1 MRTLRVGIIGC
12 GTAGPALAVLL
23 RRAGHS
29 VEIFERAATPGPVGA
44 GILIQ
49 PSGAAV
55 LADLGVLDAIASH
68 AAPVR
73 LLYGRNSRGRVI
85 MDLDYEDLHPGAR
98 GLGVQRGLLFTHLLE
113 AARAAGAKLHTG
125 AEVSNTT
132 ADGFIKIVNSGTHG
146 PFDLIAHCDGARS
159 ALPVSSFNVR
169 RQQIYPWGAL
179 WFVAD
184 DPSQTFGATLHQVYE
199 GTSTMLGFLPSGRLH
214 ESHPFRTSLFWSCT
228 PAHAAAIR
236 ATPDS
241 VSSFRELLQRLEPKA
256 ATLLE
261 QLRSPNQLLFAEY
274 RDTVLDPLHD
284 GCRVYLGDA
293 AHAMSPQL
301 GQGANLAL
309 IDAHTLAT
317 SLAAA
322 NSLPAAL
329 HQYSRAR
336 RSQLSYY
343 SLASRGLTPIFQS
356 DENWIAPIRD
366 RLFGPLCR
374 VPVLRHEMLLALA
387 GRKTRMWFG

>member
-23 RRAGHS
+23 RRAGHT
-29 VEIFERAATPGPVGA
+29 VDIFERAATPGPVGA

-85 MDLDYEDLHPGAR
+85 MDLDYEDLHPGAC
-98 GLGVQRGLLFTHLLE
+98 GLGVQRGLLFTHLLA
-113 AARAAGAKLHTG
+113 AARAAGATLHTG
-125 AEVSNTT
+125 ANVANST
-132 ADGFIKIVNSGTHG
+132 AEGFIEIIDSGTHG

-159 ALPVSSFNVR
+159 ALSVSSSNVR
-169 RQQIYPWGAL
+169 RQQVYPWGAL

-184 DPSQTFGATLHQVYE
+184 DPSQTFGATLHQVYD

-214 ESHPFRTSLFWSCT
+214 ENHPFRTSLFWSCT
-228 PAHAAAIR
+228 PAHASAIR
-236 ATPDS
+236 N
-241 VSSFRELLQRLEPKA
+241 SSSSISAFREQLQRLEPRA

-261 QLRSPNQLLFAEY
+261 QLHSPSQLLFAEY

-322 NSLPAAL
+322 TSLPTAL
-329 HQYSRAR
+329 ACYSRAR
-336 RSQLSYY
+336 RGQLSFY

-356 DENWIAPIRD
+356 DENWLAPFRD
-366 RLFGPLCR
+366 LVFGPLCH
-374 VPVLRHEMLLALA
+374 VPIFRHEMLLALA